1 MPGLVPQKA
10 DFVEDSV
17 SSLPT
22 MYTYILS
29 THIMLKVQSANP
41 RPVICISNA
50 TSMKLVRG
58 RHAAALPPPSHHLS
72 RGCCHQ
78 YRPAKPEDIVDIS
91 PSLKWLPFSPA
102 AIILVVFVTSVIW
115 CWDVPLPVC
124 QSAPGLSYLFVE
136 GIPLNLHLPLVL
148 GRGFASQHVAL
159 LARIL

>member
-58 RHAAALPPPSHHLS
+58 RHAAALPPPRTIYHEVVVTSTVLQS
-72 RGCCHQ
+72 R
-78 YRPAKPEDIVDIS
+78 KTLLIS
-91 PSLKWLPFSPA
+91 PQ
-102 AIILVVFVTSVIW
+102 V
-115 CWDVPLPVC
+115 
-124 QSAPGLSYLFVE
+124 
-136 GIPLNLHLPLVL
+136 
-148 GRGFASQHVAL
+148 
-159 LARIL
+159 